1 MENLSSD
8 INPKNKKQKSIL
20 KYLLLF
26 VLLLAVIFLV
36 FRLFTH
42 TGNVSLNVS
51 VEENVTKVSGEVSII
66 LKQGELLPADSAVKL
81 KLNEQ
86 KKQIPLSSLLVDE
99 TKTGNFFAE
108 NVSLQGNGKG
118 YGISGQKTIYPV
130 VYFKLTNSV
139 EGSVSASENFSY
151 SLQENESIGIEQ
163 ASVHTSSKNLDDNA
177 VSLLIEDGKAIVTT
191 TYSETEE
198 GFGQDYIGNE
208 QYDLRLNFE
217 DFGLDYEPG
226 TLDMQIIY
234 NDIIITEDKVVL
246 EPVVSEPVPEP
257 LTEPLAATKQLTV
270 GIMATVTCNQQIS
283 ASMTVDNDLTC
294 NGTALNIVANNV
306 ALDCQGHTLTG
317 NTTGYGVNIT
327 GATSSLRTNVTIKNC
342 NIYNFSEGIH
352 VWYSPKLYVIN
363 NTVKYSDGN
372 GNNGVSIS
380 SSNSSNISFNTIINN
395 YNGVYISNSYNGII
409 TQNTISYNNYI
420 GLSLNG
426 QSAVTS
432 QNITVRNNTIQAN
445 TKYGVQ
451 CNTILRS
458 RIIENNILDQ
468 NTGTAYGVYLYQNSD
483 YNNITNN
490 SFSNNYYGAY
500 LDCSGGNVNQYN
512 NVIGNTFSD
521 TYRSLYAAGCEQNV
535 WRNTFNNYGLNAI
548 SGLSIFCVGGVGNY
562 YKNVPLAQVF
572 VADCGPVPGA
582 STIYVNQSLS
592 AANFSWGASTATF
605 ESLQDA
611 IFNAKNTTTTVSIV
625 PGTGPY
631 TGTIETI
638 RNGLVLDCSNQTLQ
652 GSGES
657 KGIWINGEREITI
670 QNCKIQGYANGIYLT
685 SSPNNI
691 IYNNFLNNTNN
702 TFFSGTIYNSTWNIA
717 DPIEGGNIN
726 NGLWIGGNYWANP
739 SGTGFSQTCVD
750 VADPKGIC
758 DVPYNF
764 TGGNKDELPL
774 STPDTTN
781 PRVGYIAPFLYSGN
795 YSQKSI
801 WANVNATDNV
811 ALTSL
816 TTYLSNASQNLYSNA
831 NTSSSQSMS
840 LFSNFTNLSD
850 GLYYLNATAI
860 DSANNANTTLTRV
873 IRLDTTYPLIS
884 YGTNTALND
893 TNFSRKNI
901 YVDVIVTEANEV
913 NITFFLHSGSIQ
925 IYKSNYTTPQ
935 RTINWTNLEDGIYYY
950 NATVVD
956 VLNQKNSTPTRVI
969 MLDTT
974 YPTNINFITPLNG
987 TPNNGIN
994 TLFNVSVTETNLR
1007 NAFLSIDGENYS
1019 MDCSGTAPNYCSY
1032 TYIGNLPEDIY
1043 SCVAFVN
1050 DTAGN
1055 LNSSAPITL
1064 IVDTQF
1070 PTVEIVYP
1078 ENISYN
1084 INVSRLNYT
1093 AYDANIQQPC
1103 KYSLN
1108 GGQTNTTI
1116 TCGTNKTG
1124 LTSVEGSNTWT
1135 VYVWDIPGNFNY
1147 SSVTFFKDSI
1157 NPRVSYGNGTE
1168 GDYANVSRNWV
1179 FVNVTVNETNE
1190 VSITFVLFNASN
1202 GNVFNES
1209 TFTNQQRTINWT
1221 NLAEGIYYYNVSV
1234 SDTLGNV
1241 NTTRTRTIR
1250 LDVTPPVLSNPFPP
1264 IGYYVTSSSGST
1276 LMSITT
1282 DENAVCRYLNVS
1294 AAYGNMTLF
1303 SVTNNTLH
1311 NTTLIGLANYVNYTY
1326 HIKCNDSAGNI
1337 NLDYALAVNVNFNV
1351 APNRT
1356 NLSSPQNNSKVNNRS
1371 LTLIWNASFDSDI
1384 DDVLQYDV
1392 LVSNSSSFSYVFVNL
1407 TIYNETSYSN
1417 STFPDG
1423 TYYWK
1428 IRPYDGIEYGPLS
1441 ETWKFT
1447 LDATAPTI
1455 QAKVKRGARQNLDA
1469 SLNMTC
1475 YDATTGLDSG
1485 LASIKYPDGSIT
1497 NYTMTRSGIF
1507 NGTFNL
1513 TIHSLTV
1520 LGVYD
1525 VNYTINDSAGNIVT
1539 DTDFFE
1545 VYIPLNLSGNTQ
1557 NALNEPISITFGF
1570 MEPGTD
1576 RELYNFTADGD
1587 YNLTNDEVH
1596 ERTYDLRIGID
1607 NDVLIFRNV
1616 NMTSHHLPMDI
1627 DKFTD
1632 NIIPNYKTL
1641 NGIAVNTTTYSGN
1654 VTLNLSYV
1662 FIQDFV
1668 AVPESN
1674 ITVHKCSDWNY
1685 SSRTCNGNFEL
1696 YTDKII
1702 YTNIDRAFI
1711 NVTNFSAYILTAFT
1725 CGNGNCQSIYGETT
1739 VTCPGDCVTAV
1750 PPTPPAGGSTGG
1762 GGGGGGGAT
1771 SNLQVSVNKIE
1782 RTLNVGTSETAE
1794 ISLKNLGT
1802 TAVELSLSI
1811 NGTAADVITYPT
1823 SIKLEAGEE
1832 KAVSLLIYGKQ
1843 EEVYNGNLYIKGT
1856 GISQTIPILIIV
1868 KGKAEK
1874 LLDVNVNLKND
1885 IVEPG
1890 KPLDFT
1896 VSIFNLGT
1904 LGRYDID
1911 VLYEILNESA
1921 NKTIVKKQEV
1931 LAIATSL
1938 SLSREL
1944 NIPADAPLGDYLL
1957 NVKVSYD
1964 NSTTTAK
1971 ALFKIG
1977 KAPFTFPY
1985 IVREYLPVIMALF
1998 LIIFLSIIAWYYFVY
2013 VRQKLFEKKIAE
2025 IKKNSIYIFPDF
2037 KTLPR
2042 SRFAYVGVIG
2052 DTDVKTYLDHTQL
2065 NLHTLIAGGT
2075 GCGKTVAGMDVVEE
2089 LLKKDY
2095 PVIVFDPVGQWTGF
2109 FKKCEDKAMKSKYHK
2124 FGLSGPR
2131 AFNGRVIEI
2140 GDDTMNVDILNY
2152 MNAKGLTILKLD
2164 RLTPKKADIF
2174 IEASLE
2180 KIYRA
2185 RLAETTSLKY
2195 LLVLDEVHRLL
2206 PKYGGRKAYVKLEQA
2221 VREFRKWGIGLLM
2234 ISQVLTDFKGA
2245 IRGNIGTEIQMRSR
2259 YEGDIKRVRERHG
2272 SKYSKLISRLP
2283 VAVGMIESPGYNKG
2297 MPYFV
2302 EFRPILHSPIKLLE
2316 TEVKKYIDK
2325 KPVLIKP
2332 EEVKKQAKKK

>member
-26 VLLLAVIFLV
+26 VLLLAIVFLV

-257 LTEPLAATKQLTV
+257 LTEPVAEKKQPTV
-270 GIMATVTCNQQIS
+270 GIMATVTCGQQIS
-283 ASMTVDNDLTC
+283 ASTIVDNDLTC
-294 NGTALNIVANNV
+294 NGTALNITANNV
-306 ALDCQGHTLTG
+306 VLDCQGHTFNG
-317 NTTGYGVNIT
+317 NGTRWGIAIT
-327 GATSSLRTNVTIKNC
+327 GATGSLRTNVTVKNC
-342 NIYNFSEGIH
+342 NVYNFSTGI
-352 VWYSPKLYVIN
+352 YVGYGSKTYVTN
-363 NTVKYSDGN
+363 NTARYSLNDGVYA
-372 GNNGVSIS
+372 GYSNN
-380 SSNSSNISFNTIINN
+380 SNISFNTITNN
-395 YNGVYISNSYNGII
+395 YNRGVWLNYNYNSIV
-409 TQNTISYNNYI
+409 TQNVISYNDQT
-420 GLSLNG
+420 GLRFTTG
-426 QSAVTS
+426 QNVT
-432 QNITVRNNTIQAN
+432 IRNNTIQAN
-445 TKYGVQ
+445 IDYGMYSQ
-451 CNTILRS
+451 EILYS
-458 RIIENNILDQ
+458 RIIENNVLDH
-468 NTGTAYGVYLYQNSD
+468 NTGTAKGVYLDQNSN
-483 YNNITNN
+483 YNTIANN
-490 SFSNNYYGAY
+490 SFSNNYCGVG
-500 LDCSGGNVNQYN
+500 LMNSQPINVT
-512 NVIGNTFSD
+512 GNTFSD
-521 TYRSLYAAGCEQNV
+521 ASSSLCNLANSANHV
-535 WRNTFNNYGLNAI
+535 IWRNTFNTHGFAASTGNV
-548 SGLSIFCVGGVGNY
+548 FCVGVGNY
-562 YKNVPLAQVF
+562 YKNVPVSE
-572 VADCGPVPGA
+572 VSTADCGPVPGA

-657 KGIWINGEREITI
+657 KGIWINGEREVTI
-670 QNCKIQGYANGIYLT
+670 KNCKIQGYANGIYLT

-691 IYNNFLNNTNN
+691 IYNNLLNNTPNN
-702 TFFSGTIYNSTWNIA
+702 TGFSGTIYNSTWNIA
-717 DPIEGGNIN
+717 LTDGGNIF
-726 NGLWIGGNYWANP
+726 GGSLIGGNYWANP

-781 PRVGYIAPFLYSGN
+781 PGVWYNTSSLASGN
-795 YSQKSI
+795 YSQNAI
-801 WANVNATDNV
+801 WANVSATDNV
-811 ALTSL
+811 ALASL
-816 TTYLSNASQNLYSNA
+816 EIDLSNSSQLNINLSKII
-831 NTSSSQSMS
+831 SSSQSLN
-840 LFSNFTNLSD
+840 LFANFSGLRD
-850 GLYYLNATAI
+850 GLYYLNAIAF
-860 DSANNANTTLTRV
+860 DSAGNWNITPTRV
-873 IRLDTTYPLIS
+873 IRLDTTYPSVS
-884 YGTNTALND
+884 YGTNTAPND
-893 TNFSRKNI
+893 INFSRNSI
-901 YVDVIVTEANEV
+901 YVDVNVIEANEV
-913 NITFFLHSGSIQ
+913 NITFYLHTGSAKINWSV
-925 IYKSNYTTPQ
+925 YKTPQ
-935 RTINWTNLEDGIYYY
+935 RTINWTNLADGTYYY
-950 NATVVD
+950 NVTVVD
-956 VLNQKNSTPTRVI
+956 VLNQKNSTEIRVVR
-969 MLDTT
+969 LDTT
-974 YPTNINFITPLNG
+974 YPTGINFITPVNG
-987 TPNNGIN
+987 TPYSENVS
-994 TLFNVSVTETNLR
+994 FNVSVTETNLR
-1007 NAFLSIDGENYS
+1007 NVFLSIYGYEENYS
-1019 MDCSGTAPNYCSY
+1019 MNCSGTAPNYYCTYMMTFSEGSY
-1032 TYIGNLPEDIY
+1032 T
-1043 SCVAFVN
+1043 CTAFVN
-1050 DTAGN
+1050 DTSGN
-1055 LNSSAPITL
+1055 LNYSAPVTL
-1064 IVDTQF
+1064 VVDTHS

-1084 INVSRLNYT
+1084 VNVTRLNYT
-1093 AYDANIQQPC
+1093 VYDANIQTC

-1108 GGQTNTTI
+1108 GGQTNI
-1116 TCGTNKTG
+1116 SVPCGTNVTG
-1124 LTSVEGSNTWT
+1124 RTSVEGNNTWT

-1725 CGNGNCQSIYGETT
+1725 CGNGNCQSSLYGET
-1739 VTCPGDCVTAV
+1739 VANCPADCVTAV

-1762 GGGGGGGAT
+1762 GGGGGGGGS

>member
-8 INPKNKKQKSIL
+8 ISPKNKKQNTAL
-20 KYLLLF
+20 KYALLF

-36 FRLFTH
+36 FKFFAH
-42 TGNVSLNVS
+42 TGNVSLNMS
-51 VEENVTKVSGEVSII
+51 VEQNVTKISGETSII
-66 LKQGELLPADSAVKL
+66 LRHGELLPADSAVKIS
-81 KLNEQ
+81 LNSQE
-86 KKQIPLSSLLVDE
+86 KQIPLSSLLSDE

-108 NVSLQGNGKG
+108 NVTLQGNGEG
-118 YGISGQKTIYPV
+118 YGIAGQKTIYPV
-130 VYFKLTNSV
+130 VHFKLTNSV
-139 EGSVSASENFSY
+139 EGSVSAIENFTY

-163 ASVHTSSKNLDDNA
+163 GSVHTSSKNLDDNA

-198 GFGQDYIGNE
+198 GFGQDYLGNE

-217 DFGLDYEPG
+217 DFGLSYEPG

-246 EPVVSEPVPEP
+246 EEAAPEPVPEP
-257 LTEPLAATKQLTV
+257 LTEPVSEPKQPSV

-283 ASMTVDNDLTC
+283 ASTTVDNDLTC

-317 NTTGYGVNIT
+317 NTSGYGINIT
-327 GATSSLRTNVTIKNC
+327 GTTASLRTNITIKNC

-352 VWYSPKLYVIN
+352 VMYGSKTYATN

-372 GNNGVSIS
+372 GNNGVSVS
-380 SSNSSNISFNTIINN
+380 YSNSSNISFNTITNN
-395 YNGVYISNSYNGII
+395 YNGVSITNSYNGII
-409 TQNTISYNNYI
+409 TQNTISYNNNY
-420 GLSLNG
+420 GLSLSG
-426 QSAVTS
+426 QNTVTR

-445 TKYGVQ
+445 TNGGISWK
-451 CNTILRS
+451 TILNS

-468 NTGTAYGVYLYQNSD
+468 TYGIDAPFSSNFNEWNL
-483 YNNITNN
+483 IANN
-490 SFSNNYYGAY
+490 SFSNNGCGVNLAY
-500 LDCSGGNVNQYN
+500 TSTMN
-512 NVIGNTFSD
+512 ITGNTFSD
-521 TYRSLYAAGCEQNV
+521 TTSSLCNLANSAVYRV
-535 WRNTFNNYGLNAI
+535 WRNTFNTHGFAASTGN
-548 SGLSIFCVGGVGNY
+548 IFCLDVGNY
-562 YKNVPLAQVF
+562 YNNVPISE
-572 VADCGPVPGA
+572 VAIGDCGPVPDA
-582 STIYVNQSLS
+582 STIYVNKSLS

-638 RNGLVLDCSNQTLQ
+638 RNGLTLDCSNQTLQ
-652 GSGES
+652 GGGELR
-657 KGIWINGEREITI
+657 GIWINGEREITI
-670 QNCKIQGYANGIYLT
+670 KNCKIQGYANGIYLT

-774 STPDTTN
+774 STPDTTKPN
-781 PRVGYIAPFLYSGN
+781 IWYVTPLLLSGN

-801 WANVNATDNV
+801 WANVSATDNV
-811 ALTSL
+811 ALALVTI
-816 TTYLSNASQNLYSNA
+816 YLSNASQNLYSNTT
-831 NTSSSQSMS
+831 NSSSQSIN
-840 LFSNFTNLSD
+840 LFSNFSGLAD
-850 GLYYLNATAI
+850 GLYYLNATAN
-860 DSANNANTTLTRV
+860 DSANNMNITPTRV

-884 YGTNTALND
+884 YGTNTAPND
-893 TNFSRKNI
+893 TNLSRKNI
-901 YVDVIVTEANEV
+901 YVDVSVIEANEV
-913 NITFFLHSGSIQ
+913 SITFFLHSGSIQ
-925 IYKSNYTTPQ
+925 INRSIYTTPQ

-950 NATVVD
+950 NVTVAD
-956 VLNQKNSTPTRVI
+956 VLNYKNSTPTRVI
-969 MLDTT
+969 MLDTI
-974 YPTNINFITPLNG
+974 YPTNINFTTPVNG
-987 TPNNGIN
+987 TPYSGIN
-994 TLFNVSVTETNLR
+994 TLFNVSVTESNLR
-1007 NAFLSIDGENYS
+1007 NAFLSIDGDNYS
-1019 MDCSGTAPNYCSY
+1019 MDCSGSAPNYYCSY
-1032 TYIGNLPEDIY
+1032 VYVGNLPEDIY

-1050 DTAGN
+1050 DSVGN
-1055 LNSSAPITL
+1055 LNYSAPITL
-1064 IVDTQF
+1064 VVDTQF

-1202 GNVFNES
+1202 VINQS
-1209 TFTNQQRTINWT
+1209 TFTNSQRTINWT
-1221 NLAEGIYYYNVSV
+1221 NLAEGTYSYNVSV
-1234 SDTLGNV
+1234 SDILGNT

-1250 LDVTPPVLSNPFPP
+1250 LDVTAPVLSNPLPP
-1264 IGYYVTSSSGST
+1264 NDTYVTSSSGST

-1294 AAYGNMTLF
+1294 ADYGNMTLF

-1311 NTTLIGLANYVNYTY
+1311 NTTLTGLTNYVNYTY
-1326 HIKCNDSAGNI
+1326 HIKCNDSAGNV
-1337 NLDYALAVNVNFNV
+1337 NVDYALAFNVNFNV

-1356 NLSSPQNNSKVNNRS
+1356 NLLSPQNNSKVNNRN
-1371 LTLIWNASFDSDI
+1371 LTFIWNASFDSDS
-1384 DDVLQYDV
+1384 DPLQYDV
-1392 LVSNSSSFSYVFVNL
+1392 LVSNSSSFSYIFVNL
-1407 TIYNETSYSN
+1407 TTGYDETNYSN
-1417 STFPDG
+1417 STFLDG

-1428 IRPYDGIEYGPLS
+1428 IRPYDDIEYGPLS
-1441 ETWKFT
+1441 ETWNFT
-1447 LDATAPTI
+1447 LDATAPI
-1455 QAKVKRGARQNLDA
+1455 ILAKTKRGARQNFNI
-1469 SLNMTC
+1469 SLNVTC
-1475 YDATTGLDSG
+1475 YDATAGLESG
-1485 LASIKYPDGSIT
+1485 RAAIKYLNGSVI
-1497 NYTMTRSGIF
+1497 NYTMTRSGSV
-1507 NGTFNL
+1507 FNL
-1513 TIHSLTV
+1513 TVYNLTE

-1525 VNYTINDSAGNIVT
+1525 VNYTINDSAGNIIT
-1539 DTDFFE
+1539 ESDFFE
-1545 VYIPLNLSGNTQ
+1545 VYIPLTLDGTAQ

-1570 MEPGTD
+1570 MEPGID
-1576 RELYNFTADGD
+1576 RELYNFTALGD
-1587 YNLTNDEVH
+1587 YDLINDQVH
-1596 ERTYDLRIGID
+1596 QRAYDLRLGID

-1616 NMTSHHLPMDI
+1616 SMNSSHFPIDI
-1627 DKFTD
+1627 DKFTS
-1632 NIIPNYKTL
+1632 NVIPKYKTL
-1641 NGIAVNTTTYSGN
+1641 NGIAVNTTYSGN
-1654 VTLNLSYV
+1654 VTLNLSYAGMS
-1662 FIQDFV
+1662 ISDTALTQ
-1668 AVPESN
+1668 ESD

-1685 SSRTCNGNFEL
+1685 SSRTCNGDFVL
-1696 YTDKII
+1696 FADKII
-1702 YTNIDRAFI
+1702 YANIDRAFI
-1711 NVTNFSAYILTAFT
+1711 NVTNFSAYVLTALT
-1725 CGNGNCQSIYGETT
+1725 CGGSGCQPAYGETIA
-1739 VTCPGDCVTAV
+1739 TCPADCAAAV
-1750 PPTPPAGGSTGG
+1750 PPTPPTGGPSGG
-1762 GGGGGGGAT
+1762 GGGGGGGT
-1771 SNLQVSVNKIE
+1771 SNLQVSVNKVE
-1782 RTLNVGTSETAE
+1782 KTLNVGTSETAE
-1794 ISLKNLGT
+1794 ISLKNLGK

-1811 NGTAADVITYPT
+1811 NGTAAEVITYPT

-1832 KAVSLLIYGKQ
+1832 KSASLLIYGKQ

-1874 LLDVNVNLKND
+1874 LLDVNVNLENN

-1890 KPLDFT
+1890 NNLDFT

-1957 NVKVSYD
+1957 NVRVSYD
-1964 NSTTTAK
+1964 NSTTIAK

-1977 KAPFTFPY
+1977 KQPFTFPY
-1985 IVREYLPVIMALF
+1985 IIREYLPVIMAFF
-1998 LIIFLSIIAWYYFVY
+1998 LIFFLSIIAWYYFVY
-2013 VRQKLFEKKIAE
+2013 LRQKLFEKKIAE

-2052 DTDVKTYLDHTQL
+2052 DTEVKTYLDHTQL

-2109 FKKCEDKAMKSKYHK
+2109 FRKCEDKAMKSKYHK

-2131 AFNGRVIEI
+2131 PFNGRVIEI
-2140 GDDTMNVDILNY
+2140 GEDTMNVDILHY

-2164 RLTPKKADIF
+2164 KLTPKKADIF
-2174 IEASLE
+2174 VEASLE

-2302 EFRPILHSPIKLLE
+2302 EFRPILHSPIKLIDA
-2316 TEVKKYIDK
+2316 EVKKYIDK
-2325 KPVLIKP
+2325 KPVLLKP

>member
-8 INPKNKKQKSIL
+8 ISPKNKKQNNAL
-20 KYLLLF
+20 KYALLF

-36 FRLFTH
+36 FKFFAH
-42 TGNVSLNVS
+42 TGNVSLNMS
-51 VEENVTKVSGEVSII
+51 VEQNVTKISGETSII
-66 LKQGELLPADSAVKL
+66 LRHGELLPADSAVRL

-86 KKQIPLSSLLVDE
+86 EKQIPLSSLLSDE

-108 NVSLQGNGKG
+108 NVTLQGNGEG
-118 YGISGQKTIYPV
+118 YGIAGQKTIYPV
-130 VYFKLTNSV
+130 VYFTLTNSV
-139 EGSVSASENFSY
+139 EGSVSASENFTY
-151 SLQENESIGIEQ
+151 TLQGNELVGIEQ
-163 ASVHTSSKNLDDNA
+163 ASVYTSNKNLDDNA

-198 GFGQDYIGNE
+198 GFGQDYLGNE
-208 QYDLRLNFE
+208 QYNLKLNFG
-217 DFGLDYEPG
+217 DFGLNYEPG
-226 TLDMQIIY
+226 TLEMQVVY

-246 EPVVSEPVPEP
+246 EPLIEPVVK
-257 LTEPLAATKQLTV
+257 TKQPTV

-283 ASMTVDNDLTC
+283 SSTTVDNDLTC

-306 ALDCQGHTLTG
+306 VLDCQGHTLTG
-317 NTTGYGVNIT
+317 NTSRYGINIT
-327 GATSSLRTNVTIKNC
+327 GTTASLRTNVTIKNC
-342 NIYNFSEGIH
+342 NVYNFSTGI
-352 VWYSPKLYVIN
+352 YVVYGSKTYVTN
-363 NTVKYSDGN
+363 NTAKYSASNADGIYA
-372 GNNGVSIS
+372 GYSNN
-380 SSNSSNISFNTIINN
+380 SNISFNTIINN
-395 YNGVYISNSYNGII
+395 YNRGLWLYNSHNSIV
-409 TQNTISYNNYI
+409 TQNIISYNDQV
-420 GLSLNG
+420 GLRLTG
-426 QSAVTS
+426 

-445 TKYGVQ
+445 TNYGVYSVDM
-451 CNTILRS
+451 LRS
-458 RIIENNILDQ
+458 RITENNILDQ
-468 NTGTAYGVYLYQNSD
+468 NTGTADGIYFYQGSD
-483 YNNITNN
+483 SNNITNN

-521 TYRSLYAAGCEQNV
+521 TYRSLYSSGCSENV
-535 WRNTFNNYGLNAI
+535 WKNIFNTYGLYESTGNT
-548 SGLSIFCVGGVGNY
+548 IFCVGVGNY
-562 YKNVPLAQVF
+562 YNHVLNIAQVPT
-572 VADCGPVPGA
+572 ADCGPVPGA
-582 STIYVNQSLS
+582 GTIYVNQSLS

-611 IFNAKNTTTTVSIV
+611 INNAKNTTTTVSIV

-652 GSGES
+652 GSGELR
-657 KGIWINGEREITI
+657 GVWINSEREITI

-717 DPIEGGNIN
+717 LTEGGNIN

-750 VADPKGIC
+750 TSPNDGIC
-758 DVPYNF
+758 DVIYNF

-781 PRVGYIAPFLYSGN
+781 PRVGYIAPLLLSGN

-816 TTYLSNASQNLYSNA
+816 TTYLSNASQNLYSNT

-840 LFSNFTNLSD
+840 LFSNFTNLAD

-860 DSANNANTTLTRV
+860 DSANNRNTTPTRV
-873 IRLDTTYPLIS
+873 IRLDTTYPLIY
-884 YGTNTALND
+884 YGSNTALND

-950 NATVVD
+950 NVSVVD

-969 MLDTT
+969 MLDTI
-974 YPTNINFITPLNG
+974 YPTNINFITPVNG
-987 TPNNGIN
+987 TPYSGIN
-994 TLFNVSVTETNLR
+994 TLFNISVTESNLR
-1007 NAFLSIDGENYS
+1007 NAFLSIDGDNYS
-1019 MDCSGTAPNYCSY
+1019 MDCSGSAPNYYCSY
-1032 TYIGNLPEDIY
+1032 VYVGNLPEDIY

-1050 DTAGN
+1050 DSVGN
-1055 LNSSAPITL
+1055 LNYSAPITL
-1064 IVDTQF
+1064 VVDTQF

-1078 ENISYN
+1078 ENIFYN

-1093 AYDANIQQPC
+1093 ANDANILQPC

-1108 GGQTNTTI
+1108 GGQTNTTV

-1135 VYVWDIPGNFNY
+1135 VYVWDIPGNFNS

-1168 GDYANVSRNWV
+1168 GDYANVSRDWV
-1179 FVNVTVNETNE
+1179 FVNATVNETNE
-1190 VSITFVLFNASN
+1190 VNITFVLFNASN
-1202 GNVFNES
+1202 VINQS

-1221 NLAEGIYYYNVSV
+1221 NLGEGTYYYNVSV
-1234 SDTLGNV
+1234 SDILGNT

-1250 LDVTPPVLSNPFPP
+1250 LDTTAPVLSNPFPP
-1264 IGYYVTSSSGST
+1264 NDTYVTSSSGST

-1282 DENAVCRYLNVS
+1282 NENAVCRYFNASIESVD
-1294 AAYGNMTLF
+1294 YGNMTLF

-1311 NTTLIGLANYVNYTY
+1311 NTTLTGLANYVNYTY

-1337 NLDYALAVNVNFNV
+1337 NTDYALAFNVNFNV

-1356 NLSSPQNNSKVNNRS
+1356 NLLSPQNNSKVNNRN
-1371 LTLIWNASFDSDI
+1371 LTFIWNASFDSDS
-1384 DDVLQYDV
+1384 DPLQYDV
-1392 LVSNSSSFSYVFVNL
+1392 LVSNSSSFSYIFVNL
-1407 TIYNETSYSN
+1407 TTGYDETNYSN
-1417 STFPDG
+1417 LTFQDG
-1423 TYYWK
+1423 IYYWK
-1428 IRPYDGIEYGPLS
+1428 IRPYDLVEYGPWS
-1441 ETWKFT
+1441 ETQNFT

-1455 QAKVKRGARQNLDA
+1455 LAKAKRGARQNFNI
-1469 SLNMTC
+1469 SLNVTC
-1475 YDATTGLDSG
+1475 YDATAGLESG
-1485 LASIKYPDGSIT
+1485 RAAIKYLNGSVI
-1497 NYTMTRSGIF
+1497 NYTMTRSGSV
-1507 NGTFNL
+1507 FNL
-1513 TIHSLTV
+1513 TIYNLTE

-1539 DTDFFE
+1539 EPDFFE
-1545 VYIPLNLSGNTQ
+1545 VYIPLTLNGTAQ

-1570 MEPGTD
+1570 MEPGID
-1576 RELYNFTADGD
+1576 RELYNFTAIGD
-1587 YNLTNDEVH
+1587 YDLINDEVH
-1596 ERTYDLRIGID
+1596 QRAYDLRLGID
-1607 NDVLIFRNV
+1607 NDVLIFRNLSM
-1616 NMTSHHLPMDI
+1616 NSSHFPIDI
-1627 DKFTD
+1627 DKFTS
-1632 NIIPNYKTL
+1632 NVIPKYKTL
-1641 NGIAVNTTTYSGN
+1641 NGIAVNTTYSGN
-1654 VTLNLSYV
+1654 VTLNLSYAGMS
-1662 FIQDFV
+1662 ISDTALTQ
-1668 AVPESN
+1668 ESD

-1685 SSRTCNGNFEL
+1685 SSRTCNGDFVL
-1696 YTDKII
+1696 FADKII
-1702 YTNIDRAFI
+1702 YANIDRAFI
-1711 NVTNFSAYILTAFT
+1711 NVTNFSAYVLTALT
-1725 CGNGNCQSIYGETT
+1725 CGGSGCQPAYGETIA
-1739 VTCPGDCVTAV
+1739 TCPADCAAAA
-1750 PPTPPAGGSTGG
+1750 PPTPPTGGPSGG
-1762 GGGGGGGAT
+1762 GGGGGGGT

-1794 ISLKNLGT
+1794 ITLKNLGT

-1811 NGTAADVITYPT
+1811 NGTAAEVITYPT
-1823 SIKLEAGEE
+1823 SVKLEAGEE
-1832 KAVSLLIYGKQ
+1832 KSASLLIYGKQ

-1874 LLDVNVNLKND
+1874 LLDVNVNLDNN

-1890 KPLDFT
+1890 NNLDFT

-1964 NSTTTAK
+1964 NSTTIAK

-1977 KAPFTFPY
+1977 KQPFTFPY
-1985 IVREYLPVIMALF
+1985 IIREYLPVIMAFF
-1998 LIIFLSIIAWYYFVY
+1998 LILFLSIIAWYYFVY
-2013 VRQKLFEKKIAE
+2013 LRQKLFEKKIAE

-2052 DTDVKTYLDHTQL
+2052 DTEVKTYLDHTQL

-2109 FKKCEDKAMKSKYHK
+2109 FRKCEDKAMKSKYHK

-2140 GDDTMNVDILNY
+2140 GDDTMNVDILHY
-2152 MNAKGLTILKLD
+2152 MNANGLTILKLD
-2164 RLTPKKADIF
+2164 KLTPKKADIF
-2174 IEASLE
+2174 VEASLE

-2302 EFRPILHSPIKLLE
+2302 EFRPILHSPIKLIDA
-2316 TEVKKYIDK
+2316 EVKKYIDK
-2325 KPVLIKP
+2325 KPVLLKP